1 MENSR
6 SQETKL
12 ALRLQRLIEANQSL
26 AQVESLENL
35 VPLLLTLAREV
46 TGAEASSFLIY
57 DPERRALRF
66 FTIEDQQ
73 ISAAA
78 HKKLKE
84 SVEVPIGEGIAGWV
98 ARERRPLIVK
108 DAQNDDRFF
117 KTADE
122 STGFVTRSILGV
134 PVQYG
139 DELLGVIEV
148 LNPYEKSA
156 FEDFDS
162 DLLVSFANLAAVAM
176 IRARLLE
183 DRLRQQKMQIQMETA
198 AKIQALFRPK
208 APDPG
213 CGSHFWAVSLPAKF
227 VGGDLYDFIPMADGS
242 WLVYTADV
250 SDKGLPAA
258 LIMVALWYRI
268 RSEANRHAD
277 VGKLLEAL
285 NESLHNLLEEE
296 GYFVTIFIGQ
306 YWPESGKM
314 ELANGGHH
322 PALKINKSGH
332 EPIEAQRGP
341 SLGITCCCRYET
353 ETVTLEPGES
363 VLFTTDGVT
372 EALNHRG
379 ELYGMHRVIDQIEH
393 NPEPPWGPN
402 LLESVKKWQGDAEP
416 NDDLTILEFWRE
428 SDG

>member
-1 MENSR
+1 MDKGSD
-6 SQETKL
+6 QETKL

-35 VPLLLTLAREV
+35 VPLLLALAREV

-57 DPERRALRF
+57 DPERQTLRF
-66 FTIEDQQ
+66 STIEDNK
-73 ISAAA
+73 ISAEAQ
-78 HKKLKE
+78 KKLKE
-84 SVEVPIGEGIAGWV
+84 SFEIPIGEGIAGWI

-108 DAQNDDRFF
+108 DAQNDDRFY

-148 LNPYEKSA
+148 LNPHDRDS

-162 DLLVSFANLAAVAM
+162 DLLVSFANLAAVAI

-183 DRLRQQKMQIQMETA
+183 ERLHQQKMQIQMETA

-213 CGSHFWAVSLPAKF
+213 SGSHFWAVSLPARF
-227 VGGDLYDFIPMADGS
+227 VGGDLYDFIPLANGS
-242 WLVYTADV
+242 WLVYAADV

-258 LIMVALWYRI
+258 MIMVALWYRI
-268 RSEANRHAD
+268 RSEANRHAN

-285 NESLHNLLEEE
+285 NESLNELLEEE

-306 YWPESGKM
+306 YWPDSGKM

-322 PALKINKSGH
+322 PALKINKFGCES
-332 EPIEAQRGP
+332 IEANRGP

-353 ETVTLEPGES
+353 ETVMLEPGES

-372 EALNHRG
+372 EALNPQE
-379 ELYGMHRVIDQIEH
+379 ELYGMQRILDQLKRS
-393 NPEPPWGPN
+393 PDPPWGPN
-402 LLESVKKWQGDAEP
+402 LLESVRNWRNGAEP
-416 NDDLTILEFWRE
+416 NDDLTLLEFWRE
-428 SDG
+428 SA

>member
-1 MENSR
+1 MDKGSD
-6 SQETKL
+6 QETKL

-35 VPLLLTLAREV
+35 VPLLLALAREV

-57 DPERRALRF
+57 DPENQTLRF
-66 FTIEDQQ
+66 STIEDQK
-73 ISAAA
+73 ISAEAQ
-78 HKKLKE
+78 KKLKE
-84 SVEVPIGEGIAGWV
+84 SFEIPIGEGIAGWI
-98 ARERRPLIVK
+98 ARERQPLIVK
-108 DAQNDDRFF
+108 DAQKDDRFY

-148 LNPYEKSA
+148 LNPHDRES

-162 DLLVSFANLAAVAM
+162 DLLVSFANLAAVAI

-183 DRLRQQKMQIQMETA
+183 ERLYQQKMQIQMETA
-198 AKIQALFRPK
+198 AKIQALFRPE

-213 CGSHFWAVSLPAKF
+213 SGSHFWAVSLPARF

-242 WLVYTADV
+242 WLVYAADV

-258 LIMVALWYRI
+258 MIMVALWYRI

-277 VGKLLEAL
+277 VGKLLEVLNEAL
-285 NESLHNLLEEE
+285 NELLEEE

-306 YWPESGKM
+306 YWPDSGKM

-322 PALKINKSGH
+322 PALKINKFGCES
-332 EPIEAQRGP
+332 IEAKRGP

-353 ETVTLEPGES
+353 ETVMLEPGES

-372 EALNHRG
+372 EALNLQG
-379 ELYGMHRVIDQIEH
+379 ELYGMQRVVDQLKR
-393 NPEPPWGPN
+393 NPDPPWGPN
-402 LLESVKKWQGDAEP
+402 LLESVRKWQGDAELS
-416 NDDLTILEFWRE
+416 DDLTMLEFWRE
-428 SDG
+428 SV

>member
-1 MENSR
+1 MDNGSD
-6 SQETKL
+6 QETKL
-12 ALRLQRLIEANQSL
+12 ALRLQRLIEANQTL

-35 VPLLLTLAREV
+35 VPLLLSLAREV
-46 TGAEASSFLIY
+46 TGAGASSFLIY
-57 DPERRALRF
+57 DPERRTLRF
-66 FTIEDQQ
+66 STIEDNK

-78 HKKLKE
+78 QQKLKE

-98 ARERRPLIVK
+98 ARERQPLIVK

-148 LNPYEKSA
+148 LNPHEKNS
-156 FEDFDS
+156 FEDSDS
-162 DLLVSFANLAAVAM
+162 DLLVSFANLAAVAI

-183 DRLRQQKMQIQMETA
+183 ERLHQQKIQIQVETA

-208 APDPG
+208 PPDPG
-213 CGSHFWAVSLPAKF
+213 SGSHFWAVSLPARF

-242 WLVYTADV
+242 WLVYAADV

-258 LIMVALWYRI
+258 LIMAALWYRI
-268 RSEANRHAD
+268 RSEANRHSS
-277 VGKLLEAL
+277 VGKLLESL
-285 NESLHNLLEEE
+285 NESLNELLEEE

-306 YWPESGKM
+306 YWPDSGKM

-322 PALKINKSGH
+322 PALKINKTGY
-332 EPIEAQRGP
+332 ETIEANRGP
-341 SLGITCCCRYET
+341 SLGITCCCQYET
-353 ETVTLEPGES
+353 ETVLLKPGES

-372 EALNHRG
+372 EALNPHG
-379 ELYGMHRVIDQIEH
+379 ELYGLQRIIDQLKS
-393 NPEPPWGPN
+393 NPGPPWGPN
-402 LLESVKKWQGDAEP
+402 IMKSLRKWQGGAEP
-416 NDDLTILEFWRE
+416 SDDLTMLEFWRE
-428 SDG
+428 SA

>member
-1 MENSR
+1 MDKGSD
-6 SQETKL
+6 QETKL

-35 VPLLLTLAREV
+35 VPLLLALAREV

-57 DPERRALRF
+57 DPERQTLRF
-66 FTIEDQQ
+66 STIEDNK
-73 ISAAA
+73 ISAEAQ
-78 HKKLKE
+78 KKLKE
-84 SVEVPIGEGIAGWV
+84 SFEIPIGEGIAGWI

-108 DAQNDDRFF
+108 DAQNDDRFY

-148 LNPYEKSA
+148 LNPHDRDS

-162 DLLVSFANLAAVAM
+162 DLLVSFANLAAVAI

-183 DRLRQQKMQIQMETA
+183 ERLHQQKMQIQMETA

-213 CGSHFWAVSLPAKF
+213 SGSHFWAVSLPARF
-227 VGGDLYDFIPMADGS
+227 VGGDLYDFIPLANGS
-242 WLVYTADV
+242 WLVYAADV

-258 LIMVALWYRI
+258 MIMVALWYRI
-268 RSEANRHAD
+268 RSEANRHAH

-285 NESLHNLLEEE
+285 NESLNELLEEE

-306 YWPESGKM
+306 YWPDSGKM

-322 PALKINKSGH
+322 PALKINKFGCES
-332 EPIEAQRGP
+332 IEANRGP

-353 ETVTLEPGES
+353 ETVMLEPGES

-372 EALNHRG
+372 EALNPQG
-379 ELYGMHRVIDQIEH
+379 ELYGMQRILDQLKRS
-393 NPEPPWGPN
+393 PDPPWGPN
-402 LLESVKKWQGDAEP
+402 LLESVRNWRNGAEP
-416 NDDLTILEFWRE
+416 NDDLTLLEFWRE
-428 SDG
+428 SA